1 MPPPSLFPPVQRELA
16 PSEVPT
22 AYFDLDLR
30 VIRANAPFQTILT
43 GGRDLVG
50 QHLGNFAAPAD
61 GEDFHSIRDRLRVER
76 ETVEPAYMAP
86 MVESG
91 VDPLQQVF
99 EGDVDRLSRSFSD
112 RTYTWTRN
120 QPGAPAELFP
130 ARVRLAK
137 AGIYFIVVTLPSFRP
152 STTIPSPTP
161 TQRSPTAVRNEPFQ
175 GRRQAGLPPPPP
187 IPHFPGTNVGLFPP
201 PEMSVFGRSPPM
213 ATYGL
218 PQLASPYTPY
228 ANLPST
234 QQLPPPSPGPR
245 LMAEPPRVSSAY
257 MGRPP
262 SREPDRSLQSPI
274 HLPPLLGSTPD
285 QPGPSSSMSEGG
297 RSQQVTASEEDEDGD
312 QTSPRKRRRVVGIDD
327 ILQ

>member
-1 MPPPSLFPPVQRELA
+1 MPPPSMFPSVQRELA

-22 AYFDLDLR
+22 AYFDLDFR

-43 GGRDLVG
+43 GGRDLAG
-50 QHLGNFAAPAD
+50 QHLSNFAAQAD
-61 GEDFHSIRDRLRVER
+61 GEDFHSIRDRLRAER
-76 ETVEPAYMAP
+76 EAVEPAYMAP
-86 MVESG
+86 ILESG
-91 VDPLQQVF
+91 VDPLQPVS

-152 STTIPSPTP
+152 SVTIPSPTP
-161 TQRSPTAVRNEPFQ
+161 TQRSPTAMRNEPFP

-213 ATYGL
+213 GAYVP
-218 PQLASPYTPY
+218 PQMASPYTPY
-228 ANLPST
+228 TTLPST

-245 LMAEPPRVSSAY
+245 SMAEPPRASSAY
-257 MGRPP
+257 MGGPAARQ
-262 SREPDRSLQSPI
+262 PDGSLQSPI
-274 HLPPLLGSTPD
+274 HLPPLHSSTLD
-285 QPGPSSSMSEGG
+285 QSGPSSSIPEGS
-297 RSQQVTASEEDEDGD
+297 RSQQVTASDEDDDGD